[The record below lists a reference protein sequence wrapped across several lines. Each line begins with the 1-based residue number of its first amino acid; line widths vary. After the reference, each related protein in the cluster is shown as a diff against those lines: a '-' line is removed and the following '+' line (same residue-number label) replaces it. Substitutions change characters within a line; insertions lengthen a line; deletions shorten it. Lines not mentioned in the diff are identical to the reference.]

1 MATME
6 DPDRT
11 ASLMSPA
18 KLAEFKPKAAASP
31 AAWLNQ
37 MAADAAHQHVKRLGE
52 LRKELKLHARER
64 DYSGITTDLA
74 QLAKSLP
81 TLDFGLV
88 QTKGLW
94 ARVSGKSKSAA
105 AEFSSQF
112 EKLQQA
118 AAAVSAQ
125 AKALQ
130 QGQQGQAAGTDM
142 ALLEFEVEYRAI
154 EKVLD
159 QGARWLQDMRTQLKA
174 RKAAP
179 HDAQADKEIMDDAA
193 RCEILVDRLKALRA
207 VASSAQAAYQQAQA
221 ALARRLTLLQLL
233 HQALASNVTAW
244 QSRLSTLA
252 VSAGDKGSPALSLE
266 APMESHREL
275 QLCVKQA
282 IADCGQLQAQEKALA
297 ESLDVL
303 GVQTEAAKC

>member
-1 MATME
+1 ME

-52 LRKELKLHARER
+52 LRKELKLHAKER
-64 DYSGITTDLA
+64 DYSVITTDLA
-74 QLAKSLP
+74 QLAKVLP

-112 EKLQQA
+112 ESLQKA

-130 QGQQGQAAGTDM
+130 QSQKDQAAGTDM

-159 QGARWLQDMRTQLKA
+159 QGARWLQDMRNQLKT
-174 RKAAP
+174 R
-179 HDAQADKEIMDDAA
+179 QAEGGDAA
-193 RCEILVDRLKALRA
+193 AKQQIVDDEKRCEILVARLKVLRG
-207 VASSAQAAYQQAQA
+207 VSSAAQAAHQQVQA
-221 ALARRLTLLQLL
+221 AAARRAGFPQKFLQSF
-233 HQALASNVTAW
+233 AAKVKDWTDKVESLAA
-244 QSRLSTLA
+244 
-252 VSAGDKGSPALSLE
+252 SAAEGE
-266 APMESHREL
+266 ASGLDAAMESHREL
-275 QLCVKQA
+275 QLFVKELT
-282 IADCGQLQAQEKALA
+282 ADCAQLQVQETSLAQSLSALKAQV
-297 ESLDVL
+297 E
-303 GVQTEAAKC
+303 TAKVS

>member
-1 MATME
+1 ME

-52 LRKELKLHARER
+52 LRKELKLHAKER

-74 QLAKSLP
+74 QLAKVLP

-112 EKLQQA
+112 DSLQKA

-125 AKALQ
+125 AKSLQ
-130 QGQQGQAAGTDM
+130 QSQKGQAAGTDM

-159 QGARWLQDMRTQLKA
+159 QGARWLQDMRNQLKT
-174 RKAAP
+174 R
-179 HDAQADKEIMDDAA
+179 QAEGGDAA
-193 RCEILVDRLKALRA
+193 AKQQIVDDEKRCEILVARLKVLRG
-207 VASSAQAAYQQAQA
+207 VSSAAQAAHQQVQA
-221 ALARRLTLLQLL
+221 AAARRAGFPQKFLQSF
-233 HQALASNVTAW
+233 AAKVKDWTDKVESLAA
-244 QSRLSTLA
+244 
-252 VSAGDKGSPALSLE
+252 SAAEGE
-266 APMESHREL
+266 ASGLDAAMESHREL
-275 QLCVKQA
+275 QLFVKELT
-282 IADCGQLQAQEKALA
+282 ADCAQLQVQETSLAQSLSALKAQVETAKLA
-297 ESLDVL
+297 
-303 GVQTEAAKC
+303 

>member
-159 QGARWLQDMRTQLKA
+159 QGARWLQDMRNQLKTRQA
-174 RKAAP
+174 EAGADEAAM
-179 HDAQADKEIMDDAA
+179 AKVRDDAA
-193 RCEILVDRLKALRA
+193 RCEVLVTRLKELRS
-207 VASSAQAAYQQAQA
+207 VSSAAQQAHQQVQAAAARRVALAQA
-221 ALARRLTLLQLL
+221 LQ
-233 HQALASNVTAW
+233 QGI
-244 QSRLSTLA
+244 
-252 VSAGDKGSPALSLE
+252 AGDAKAWEGRMAPLAAAASDSSSPALNVEGPKESQRALKQHLDE
-266 APMESHREL
+266 A
-275 QLCVKQA
+275 A
-282 IADCGQLQAQEKALA
+282 ADCAQLQAQERSLA
-297 ESLDVL
+297 ESVSALDEHL
-303 GVQTEAAKC
+303 RAAM